1 MRKLFIICLSILLLA
16 SASTVFAR
24 VSEDVDPYRTSLTA
38 ELTFWV
44 PNMHGSEE
52 FGIIGTSLKSN
63 LNYNTDLGA
72 QANFAPSV
80 LVNYQFDN
88 SGLTFAYDR
97 LNFGGG
103 ITTTKSLSP
112 IPVGTKINVSG
123 NSNIFGLTYDY
134 GNKHIW
140 GSFGFKWFDSTN
152 SASGDGYT
160 VNNAMAYAGQ
170 PAETF
175 VPFIGIGA
183 DIPVVPGHADLY
195 GQINYSTP
203 LIANYYDA
211 KIGLRVNVIEG
222 LNVDAGY
229 RTMGWGSD
237 FVSTITSAVLFTVD
251 SGSVNYNGV
260 YYGLSYYF
268 Y

>member
-1 MRKLFIICLSILLLA
+1 MRKLFITVVALLLLVA
-16 SASTVFAR
+16 ASTAFAR
-24 VSEDVDPYRTSLTA
+24 VSEVNPYETSLTA
-38 ELTFWV
+38 ELNFWV

-52 FGIIGTSLKSN
+52 FSFAGSAKTTLDYGS
-63 LNYNTDLGA
+63 DLGA
-72 QANFAPSV
+72 KANFAPS
-80 LVNYQFDN
+80 LVINYQFDN
-88 SGLTFAYDR
+88 SGLTFTYDR

-103 ITTTKSLSP
+103 TTS
-112 IPVGTKINVSG
+112 TKIISGVPIGPVSVSG
-123 NSNIFGLTYDY
+123 NSNIFGLAYDF

-140 GSFGFKWFDSTN
+140 GSFGLKLFD
-152 SASGDGYT
+152 ASNT
-160 VNNAMAYAGQ
+160 VSGSGVTANNAMAYAGQ
-170 PAETF
+170 PVESV

-183 DIPVVPGHADLY
+183 DIPVVPGRADLY

-203 LIANYYDA
+203 IIANYYDA
-211 KIGLRVNVIEG
+211 KLGVRVNVVEG

-237 FVSTITSAVLFTVD
+237 LVSTVTSAALLTVD
-251 SGSVNYNGV
+251 SGSVNYNGF